1 VKDRA
6 TIMDKTVPSYRA
18 HLADGL
24 SVGNGASGLAGVM
37 IMLAW
42 DDPRALTLAAM
53 CVFIAWGFDSVD
65 GLAARGVQRSPAEG
79 AVLDSLCDT
88 SSFGALPAA
97 LLTAYGTRTG
107 GSTLVVCIVLGVA
120 YYACAI
126 LRLRRYTVD
135 AVGHGGEERTSFQGV
150 PSPVAAMSVAA
161 ATLAAITGPPSV
173 AWLPLAWLPMVFAGV
188 AAPLMLSSIRYE
200 ETPRVAAW
208 VVRAIWPLP
217 VLAAIAYAAGNV
229 AVALT
234 VFFAAY
240 LASGV
245 LSRRTV
251 ARSARSGMTPEPESS
266 K

>member
-1 VKDRA
+1 MNKA
-6 TIMDKTVPSYRA
+6 APSYRA

-24 SVGNGASGLAGVM
+24 SVGNGASGVAGVM
-37 IMLAW
+37 ILLAW
-42 DDPRALTLAAM
+42 DDPRALVVAAM
-53 CVFIAWGFDSVD
+53 FVFIAWGFDSVD

-97 LLTAYGTRTG
+97 LLTAYGAKRG
-107 GSTLVVCIVLGVA
+107 GAMLLICAVIGVA

-126 LRLRRYTVD
+126 LRLRRYTVG
-135 AVGHGGEERTSFQGV
+135 AVGHAAEARTSFQGV
-150 PSPVAAMSVAA
+150 PSPVAAMSVSAA
-161 ATLAAITGPPSV
+161 LLAAITGPPSS
-173 AWLPLAWLPMVFAGV
+173 AALLAWMPILFAGV
-188 AAPLMLSSIRYE
+188 SAPLMLSTASYQ

-208 VVRAIWPLP
+208 LVRAMWPLP

-240 LASGV
+240 LASGA
-245 LSRRTV
+245 LSF
-251 ARSARSGMTPEPESS
+251 ANSAGPVGRPS
-266 K
+266 KSVQR